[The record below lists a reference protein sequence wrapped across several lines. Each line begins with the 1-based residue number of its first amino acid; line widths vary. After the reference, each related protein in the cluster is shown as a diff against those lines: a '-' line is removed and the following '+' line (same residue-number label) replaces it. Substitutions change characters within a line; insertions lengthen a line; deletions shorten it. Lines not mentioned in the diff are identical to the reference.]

1 LRLVGKTTLI
11 TGGSRGIGKAVAHT
25 FLREGARV
33 AIAARKPSEIESTL
47 GELKIACP
55 AAIVMGRVSDVSDP
69 EAVGTLLKEV
79 VDGLGG
85 IDVLVNAAGVQHP
98 IGSLDQVSAAEWMKN
113 VSVNL
118 FGTMLCC
125 HAVLPAMMARKSSK
139 IINFSGGGATG
150 PRPFFSAYAAA
161 KTAVVRFTEVLAE
174 EVRPFGID
182 VNSIAP
188 GAVNTKMLDEVIEAG
203 DKAGSKEWGDAIRR
217 REEGGVALEVPAE
230 LVVFLASDE
239 SDGITGKLIS
249 APWDPWRDEEFR
261 NRLRAERD
269 LATLRRID
277 DKNFYARKQ

>member
-1 LRLVGKTTLI
+1 MRLVGKTTLI